1 MIALIRKNL
10 RLWGYGKSLAL
21 FAGCILFSI
30 SGRLNGGIAYE
41 RHILSAVSD
50 HYYLTYFVLP
60 IVLLSCF
67 SFIDDDGE
75 PIILRFQ
82 SYHSYF
88 LKKWIGVGLIAV
100 ILTAVQTGAILLS
113 GIGLPLGN
121 EWNLAA
127 GTTEAELFSALE
139 QLFVSPLQA
148 FVCFTLFQLIGIWLI
163 FGICMWIGHFT
174 ERKWTIRIVIVLYV
188 LSAVWIKLPAIQNIP
203 LTSFNH
209 LLILHHNFGEP
220 ARPWI
225 TGFTLLLFMLTI
237 MFSVRFAW
245 RGHLPQLRLKC
256 HGIAAYYSYELMT
269 KRNILILLAVVVGIT
284 LYKGLGYGAAESDA
298 EWIYSL
304 FAGHGTR
311 YFQVFPFL
319 EMLITSGVPLYL
331 LAAFVEHTVNGQS
344 IFISVRAKS
353 RRHLVK
359 GILSVSTKF
368 LIIYAFFWLM
378 AGLIGASLFSTGLTI
393 VSFRLMLYAV
403 LMKCL
408 DILAQYLIVLDIY
421 IATRQVTIGFLVLVA
436 GNLLCILPG
445 NWVAYSPFGL
455 SSLTRISVVEPG
467 IGLWYRGRYFNAD
480 DCRNPYVG
488 LQENI
493 ELGGQNMS
501 SYIEVRNVSK
511 SFSGRAIL
519 QNISLPV
526 EQGTTVGLVGA
537 NGSGKSVLFKI
548 ICGFEKPDQGSVYV
562 RGNQLGKNGCDFPES
577 LGVFINSP
585 GFIGIYNGF
594 QNLKFLADIQGK
606 IGEKEIRQAMSKVGL
621 DPDNKT
627 KVDNYSLGMKQKLGL
642 AQAIMEGQD
651 ILILDEPFN
660 ALDYKTYEDVKTIIR
675 MLKAEGKTI
684 FLTSHHFK
692 DIEQLCDQVYS
703 IEDCQLLPIT
713 EEIAVRYREME

>member
-148 FVCFTLFQLIGIWLI
+148 FVCFTLFQLIGSWLI

-284 LYKGLGYGAAESDA
+284 LY
-298 EWIYSL
+298 
-304 FAGHGTR
+304 
-311 YFQVFPFL
+311 
-319 EMLITSGVPLYL
+319 
-331 LAAFVEHTVNGQS
+331 
-344 IFISVRAKS
+344 
-353 RRHLVK
+353 
-359 GILSVSTKF
+359 
-368 LIIYAFFWLM
+368 
-378 AGLIGASLFSTGLTI
+378 
-393 VSFRLMLYAV
+393 
-403 LMKCL
+403 
-408 DILAQYLIVLDIY
+408 LIVLDIY

-467 IGLWYRGRYFNAD
+467 IGISAVSAFG
-480 DCRNPYVG
+480 
-488 LQENI
+488 I
-493 ELGGQNMS
+493 EA
-501 SYIEVRNVSK
+501 
-511 SFSGRAIL
+511 AIL
-519 QNISLPV
+519 TLMIAGILMW
-526 EQGTTVGLVGA
+526 GY
-537 NGSGKSVLFKI
+537 KKI
-548 ICGFEKPDQGSVYV
+548 L
-562 RGNQLGKNGCDFPES
+562 N
-577 LGVFINSP
+577 
-585 GFIGIYNGF
+585 
-594 QNLKFLADIQGK
+594 
-606 IGEKEIRQAMSKVGL
+606 
-621 DPDNKT
+621 
-627 KVDNYSLGMKQKLGL
+627 
-642 AQAIMEGQD
+642 
-651 ILILDEPFN
+651 
-660 ALDYKTYEDVKTIIR
+660 
-675 MLKAEGKTI
+675 
-684 FLTSHHFK
+684 
-692 DIEQLCDQVYS
+692 
-703 IEDCQLLPIT
+703 
-713 EEIAVRYREME
+713 

>member
-21 FAGCILFSI
+21 FTGCILFSI

-75 PIILRFQ
+75 PVILRFQ

-127 GTTEAELFSALE
+127 GATEAELFSTLE
-139 QLFVSPLQA
+139 QLFASPLQA
-148 FVCFTLFQLIGIWLI
+148 FVCFTLYQLIGSWLI

-174 ERKWTIRIVIVLYV
+174 GRKWTIRIVIVLYV

-220 ARPWI
+220 ARPWS

-304 FAGHGTR
+304 FAGHGTG

-408 DILAQYLIVLDIY
+408 DILVQYLIVLGIY

-467 IGLWYRGRYFNAD
+467 IGISAVSAFGIEAAILTLMIAGILMWGYLEAADRRGLLPMFYLELVTGLRKGEITALLWSDLDTQNKTISVSKQYIKNPNGELTLSRPKTETSVRKVSIPQEAVDLLIAEHGKHPE
-480 DCRNPYVG
+480 NPYMFPSPVTGEMYYPDSVVNLHKKILKDAG
-488 LQENI
+488 LPHI
-493 ELGGQNMS
+493 RFHDL
-501 SYIEVRNVSK
+501 RHT
-511 SFSGRAIL
+511 FATLAL
-519 QNISLPV
+519 QN
-526 EQGTTVGLVGA
+526 
-537 NGSGKSVLFKI
+537 
-548 ICGFEKPDQGSVYV
+548 
-562 RGNQLGKNGCDFPES
+562 
-577 LGVFINSP
+577 GV
-585 GFIGIYNGF
+585 
-594 QNLKFLADIQGK
+594 
-606 IGEKEIRQAMSKVGL
+606 
-621 DPDNKT
+621 
-627 KVDNYSLGMKQKLGL
+627 
-642 AQAIMEGQD
+642 
-651 ILILDEPFN
+651 
-660 ALDYKTYEDVKTIIR
+660 DVKTVSS
-675 MLKAEGKTI
+675 MLGHYDAGFTLRTYTHATRQKQDEAAQTMGS
-684 FLTSHHFK
+684 FMA
-692 DIEQLCDQVYS
+692 QV
-703 IEDCQLLPIT
+703 
-713 EEIAVRYREME
+713 M

>member
-148 FVCFTLFQLIGIWLI
+148 FVCFTLFQLIGSWLI

-209 LLILHHNFGEP
+209 LLILHHNLVVPHRFE
-220 ARPWI
+220 I
-225 TGFTLLLFMLTI
+225 TACTLLLLVLI
-237 MFSVRFAW
+237 IAISIRFAW
-245 RGHLPQLRLKC
+245 RGQLPHIPLSRRD
-256 HGIAAYYSYELMT
+256 IAGYYFHVLMIP
-269 KRNILILLAVVVGIT
+269 RNLLILLGVVLGVSI
-284 LYKGLGYGAAESDA
+284 YKAMGNGAAISGL
-298 EWIYSL
+298 EWIYTL
-304 FAGHGTR
+304 FAGHGTG
-311 YFQVFPFL
+311 YFQVLPFL
-319 EMLITSGVPLYL
+319 ELLIISGVPLYL
-331 LAAFVEHTVNGQS
+331 LAAFVEQTVNGQS
-344 IFISVRAKS
+344 IFVSVRSKG

-359 GILSVSTKF
+359 GILSVSIIF
-368 LIIYAFFWLM
+368 LMVYIIFWLM

-408 DILAQYLIVLDIY
+408 DILVQYLIMLGIY

-436 GNLLCILPG
+436 GNLLSIIPG

-467 IGLWYRGRYFNAD
+467 IGISAVSAFGIEAYFNAD
-480 DCRNPYVG
+480 DCRNSYVG

-519 QNISLPV
+519 QNISLSV

-562 RGNQLGKNGCDFPES
+562 RGRQIGKNGRDFPADM
-577 LGVFINSP
+577 GVFINSP
-585 GFIGIYNGF
+585 GFIGIYSGF
-594 QNLKFLADIQGK
+594 QNLNSLRTFKGKLERKKFG
-606 IGEKEIRQAMSKVGL
+606 R
-621 DPDNKT
+621 P
-627 KVDNYSLGMKQKLGL
+627 
-642 AQAIMEGQD
+642 
-651 ILILDEPFN
+651 
-660 ALDYKTYEDVKTIIR
+660 
-675 MLKAEGKTI
+675 
-684 FLTSHHFK
+684 
-692 DIEQLCDQVYS
+692 
-703 IEDCQLLPIT
+703 
-713 EEIAVRYREME
+713 

>member
-1 MIALIRKNL
+1 MIGLVRNEWKKVFLPVLLTTVLLAIAMGVLSCTIYQNYVLHYDLEAWEVGTELFSLLYPLFVVVPLCWNLYYERKNNFLLYIMPRVKIKKYLTAKWIAYALGTLCIIVIPYILSAVFALYVKPPVVPFVENPFSHIFENAFIKTPLLYAVALSLWRGIVSLFVMTFGFVLALYCKNIFVILTGPFMYSILENFVLAILCLERL
-10 RLWGYGKSLAL
+10 RLVVAFDPTTVNPEVVSIFSFFFGPIVAL
-21 FAGCILFSI
+21 FTGCILFSI

-75 PIILRFQ
+75 PVILRFQ

-127 GTTEAELFSALE
+127 GATEAELFSTLE
-139 QLFVSPLQA
+139 QLFASPLQA
-148 FVCFTLFQLIGIWLI
+148 FVCFTLYQLIGSWLI

-174 ERKWTIRIVIVLYV
+174 GRKWTIRIVIVLYV

-220 ARPWI
+220 ARPWS

-304 FAGHGTR
+304 FAGHGTG

-408 DILAQYLIVLDIY
+408 DILVQYLIVLGIY

-467 IGLWYRGRYFNAD
+467 IGISAVSAFG
-480 DCRNPYVG
+480 
-488 LQENI
+488 I
-493 ELGGQNMS
+493 EA
-501 SYIEVRNVSK
+501 
-511 SFSGRAIL
+511 AIL
-519 QNISLPV
+519 TLMIAGILMW
-526 EQGTTVGLVGA
+526 GY
-537 NGSGKSVLFKI
+537 KKI
-548 ICGFEKPDQGSVYV
+548 L
-562 RGNQLGKNGCDFPES
+562 N
-577 LGVFINSP
+577 
-585 GFIGIYNGF
+585 
-594 QNLKFLADIQGK
+594 
-606 IGEKEIRQAMSKVGL
+606 
-621 DPDNKT
+621 
-627 KVDNYSLGMKQKLGL
+627 
-642 AQAIMEGQD
+642 
-651 ILILDEPFN
+651 
-660 ALDYKTYEDVKTIIR
+660 
-675 MLKAEGKTI
+675 
-684 FLTSHHFK
+684 
-692 DIEQLCDQVYS
+692 
-703 IEDCQLLPIT
+703 
-713 EEIAVRYREME
+713 

>member
-21 FAGCILFSI
+21 FTGCILFSI

-75 PIILRFQ
+75 PVILRFQ

-127 GTTEAELFSALE
+127 GATEAELFSTLE
-139 QLFVSPLQA
+139 QLFASPLQA
-148 FVCFTLFQLIGIWLI
+148 FVCFTLYQLIGSWLI

-174 ERKWTIRIVIVLYV
+174 GRKWTIRIVIVLYV

-220 ARPWI
+220 ARPWS

-304 FAGHGTR
+304 FAGHGTG

-368 LIIYAFFWLM
+368 LIIYAFF
-378 AGLIGASLFSTGLTI
+378 
-393 VSFRLMLYAV
+393 
-403 LMKCL
+403 
-408 DILAQYLIVLDIY
+408 
-421 IATRQVTIGFLVLVA
+421 
-436 GNLLCILPG
+436 
-445 NWVAYSPFGL
+445 
-455 SSLTRISVVEPG
+455 
-467 IGLWYRGRYFNAD
+467 GLW
-480 DCRNPYVG
+480 
-488 LQENI
+488 
-493 ELGGQNMS
+493 
-501 SYIEVRNVSK
+501 
-511 SFSGRAIL
+511 
-519 QNISLPV
+519 
-526 EQGTTVGLVGA
+526 
-537 NGSGKSVLFKI
+537 
-548 ICGFEKPDQGSVYV
+548 
-562 RGNQLGKNGCDFPES
+562 
-577 LGVFINSP
+577 
-585 GFIGIYNGF
+585 
-594 QNLKFLADIQGK
+594 LA
-606 IGEKEIRQAMSKVGL
+606 L
-621 DPDNKT
+621 
-627 KVDNYSLGMKQKLGL
+627 
-642 AQAIMEGQD
+642 
-651 ILILDEPFN
+651 
-660 ALDYKTYEDVKTIIR
+660 
-675 MLKAEGKTI
+675 
-684 FLTSHHFK
+684 
-692 DIEQLCDQVYS
+692 
-703 IEDCQLLPIT
+703 
-713 EEIAVRYREME
+713 

>member
-41 RHILSAVSD
+41 WHILSAVSD

-75 PIILRFQ
+75 PVILRFQ

-256 HGIAAYYSYELMT
+256 HGSGTIDGIEWELKDGVLTIRGEGALRETPWSENVDRIQKVIIAA
-269 KRNILILLAVVVGIT
+269 VGD
-284 LYKGLGYGAAESDA
+284 SN
-298 EWIYSL
+298 SL
-304 FAGHGTR
+304 FTR
-311 YFQVFPFL
+311 YHKLP
-319 EMLITSGVPLYL
+319 
-331 LAAFVEHTVNGQS
+331 
-344 IFISVRAKS
+344 
-353 RRHLVK
+353 
-359 GILSVSTKF
+359 GILCFVTSVCRRPRSRHSITWSATLMSCCVLQF
-368 LIIYAFFWLM
+368 LM
-378 AGLIGASLFSTGLTI
+378 
-393 VSFRLMLYAV
+393 
-403 LMKCL
+403 
-408 DILAQYLIVLDIY
+408 
-421 IATRQVTIGFLVLVA
+421 
-436 GNLLCILPG
+436 
-445 NWVAYSPFGL
+445 
-455 SSLTRISVVEPG
+455 
-467 IGLWYRGRYFNAD
+467 
-480 DCRNPYVG
+480 
-488 LQENI
+488 
-493 ELGGQNMS
+493 
-501 SYIEVRNVSK
+501 
-511 SFSGRAIL
+511 
-519 QNISLPV
+519 
-526 EQGTTVGLVGA
+526 
-537 NGSGKSVLFKI
+537 
-548 ICGFEKPDQGSVYV
+548 
-562 RGNQLGKNGCDFPES
+562 
-577 LGVFINSP
+577 
-585 GFIGIYNGF
+585 
-594 QNLKFLADIQGK
+594 
-606 IGEKEIRQAMSKVGL
+606 
-621 DPDNKT
+621 
-627 KVDNYSLGMKQKLGL
+627 
-642 AQAIMEGQD
+642 
-651 ILILDEPFN
+651 
-660 ALDYKTYEDVKTIIR
+660 
-675 MLKAEGKTI
+675 
-684 FLTSHHFK
+684 
-692 DIEQLCDQVYS
+692 
-703 IEDCQLLPIT
+703 
-713 EEIAVRYREME
+713 